1 MPRLELIDPDT
12 APPETRRAYDE
23 IREDWGGMLFT
34 DWRPL
39 GNSPQIMLAAHK
51 LFFYLQGEKGGSLT
65 DVKDKEL
72 VAIRTSAIN
81 GCDYCLGHNVEFG
94 QVVGLSIEEVQA
106 AAGGGDDQDV
116 LSERQRALLRWA
128 DAVTWNTAAEDE
140 EAFAGMQR
148 HYSDAEIAELTLMAS
163 WFSGWNRFTRS
174 LHIQLEPSEER
185 QLVACLSRTRPLA
198 PPGERAGGRTSSG

>member
-1 MPRLELIDPDT
+1 MPRLELVDPET
-12 APPETRRAYDE
+12 APPETQRAYEE
-23 IREDWGGMLFT
+23 IRDDWGGMLFT

-39 GNSPQIMLAAHK
+39 GNSPRIMLAAHK

-72 VAIRTSAIN
+72 VAIRTSALN

-106 AAGGGDDQDV
+106 AAGGGTDHDV
-116 LSERQRALLRWA
+116 LGERQRALLRWT
-128 DAVTWNTAAEDE
+128 DAVTRNTAAEDDG
-140 EAFAGMQR
+140 AFDELRR
-148 HYSDAEIAELTLMAS
+148 HYSDAEIAELTLMAC

-185 QLVACLSRTRPLA
+185 QLVACLSRTRPA
-198 PPGERAGGRTSSG
+198 VPSAERVGDDVTPD